1 MAKRIRDDRYELAIT
16 MQRRENLALLWSL
29 GLTPT
34 LISCARA
41 PNPKPQSG
49 TVLIA
54 GATGV
59 IGRDIATKVKEAGY
73 TVRGMTRSVEK
84 ARREFGNIY
93 EWVAGDVRDPA
104 SLATAAAGVDHVIST
119 INGDERTGPL
129 SPEFID
135 FAGNRNLIDAAKAA
149 GVKHFVLIS
158 SATSGPQVDQ
168 SQNPVSGYVRYFKTK
183 AEAYLRAS
191 GQSHTI
197 IAPGRLKYEPG
208 GKIGIRLLARKDYEI
223 STTTSGDI
231 GLVVVDA
238 LTNPAARGKAFA
250 LKNDETL
257 IPGAWKIMYAA
268 MPNE

>member
-1 MAKRIRDDRYELAIT
+1 
-16 MQRRENLALLWSL
+16 MQRRHTLALFLSSA
-29 GLTPT
+29 
-34 LISCARA
+34 LIPVLSACASAPLAQRA
-41 PNPKPQSG
+41 SG

-54 GATGV
+54 GATGM
-59 IGRDIATKVKEAGY
+59 IGRDIATKVKEAGL
-73 TVRGMTRSVEK
+73 TVRGMTRNIEK
-84 ARREFGNIY
+84 AKREIDASTQ
-93 EWVAGDVRDPA
+93 WVAGDVRDPA
-104 SLATAAAGVDHVIST
+104 SLAKAIAGADYVIST
-119 INGDERTGPL
+119 INGDDRTGPF

-168 SQNPVSGYVRYFKTK
+168 SQNPASGYVRHFKTK

-208 GKIGIRLLARKDYEI
+208 GKVGVRLLPRKDYEI

-238 LTNPAARGKAFA
+238 LTNPAARGKVFA
-250 LKNDETL
+250 LRNDETL
-257 IPGAWKIMYAA
+257 LPGAWKTMYAA

>member
-1 MAKRIRDDRYELAIT
+1 MALVMIRRTAIALIASIGFLSSFTAHTTSLAATI
-16 MQRRENLALLWSL
+16 
-29 GLTPT
+29 P
-34 LISCARA
+34 
-41 PNPKPQSG
+41 SG

-59 IGRDIATKVKEAGY
+59 IGRDIAVKVKAAGFK
-73 TVRGMTRSVEK
+73 VRGMSRNIEK
-84 ARREFGNIY
+84 ARLEIGIADD
-93 EWVAGDVRDPA
+93 WVYGDVRDPA
-104 SLATAAAGVDHVIST
+104 SLATAIQGADYVIST
-119 INGDERTGPL
+119 INGDDRTGPL

-168 SQNPVSGYVRYFKTK
+168 SLNPASGYVRYFKTK

-231 GLVVVDA
+231 GLVVIDA

-250 LKNDETL
+250 LRNDETL
-257 IPGAWKIMYAA
+257 RPGAWKNMYAA

>member
-1 MAKRIRDDRYELAIT
+1 MSRNIDKAKRE
-16 MQRRENLALLWSL
+16 
-29 GLTPT
+29 
-34 LISCARA
+34 IS
-41 PNPKPQSG
+41 
-49 TVLIA
+49 
-54 GATGV
+54 
-59 IGRDIATKVKEAGY
+59 
-73 TVRGMTRSVEK
+73 K
-84 ARREFGNIY
+84 AY
-93 EWVAGDVRDPA
+93 DWVSGDVRDPA
-104 SLATAAAGVDHVIST
+104 SVARAMTGVDYVIST
-119 INGDERTGPL
+119 INGDTRTGPF

-149 GVKHFVLIS
+149 NVTHFVLIS

-168 SQNPVSGYVRYFKTK
+168 SLNPASGYVRYFKTK

-197 IAPGRLKYEPG
+197 VAPGRLKYEPG
-208 GKIGIRLLARKDYEI
+208 GEIGIRLLARKDYEI

-238 LTNPAARGKAFA
+238 LTNPMARGKAFA

-257 IPGAWKIMYAA
+257 KPGAWKAMYAA